1 MPSAE
6 NEVGKYSGSWGDI
19 LPHTNTGAATRGILW
34 VDSYRAQHN
43 TMQRQAVLLC
53 LLLAGQCNAGYV
65 TDEQKAWY
73 SEVVL
78 NGNPD
83 DPITE
88 NFGKDNIAWG
98 HKNEFGICKGTAG
111 GKADN
116 VRAELAGGAF
126 TVDPVCL
133 PMSLKAPEGGVM
145 GDQGGRVLWTI
156 SNENVCTGS
165 PFRVATA
172 AVPNDPNGALLVSW
186 AEDFSYKI
194 TGEENGRIHLTRFE
208 RDGSG
213 AYQIVK
219 DIMLKGCVQNG
230 GIVYNKRGDIATMCF
245 GVCKACDPANKRYE
259 PFIVEVKPDLSKEI
273 RRKSIMR
280 PECAADN
287 KYCYPKSDGATLQW
301 LEYDPVRDVYA
312 AWHGGG
318 WDTHVADVLTVVE
331 ADPSKEMPIACGG
344 WSWSCIGGHTEGT
357 RFSYHPEWEDFG
369 ALCTSDLPD
378 DNGLSFTPVLKQDA
392 IKIADA
398 ELVGAQSESTW
409 PGAIVPCGCHFYAT
423 WHGIKK
429 QGDYAAGKT
438 TDFAFARI
446 DPITRKILKLKWI
459 KGDSKTGEK
468 STRLAVLGDGKGCN
482 RFLIGWGEMN
492 PWDVY
497 PTNYKM
503 AEIDSEGEFLTET
516 LDVTAH
522 TTWGED
528 EPWETLANG
537 DVAWGTTWKRNNDGS
552 PSKVGEKPDGS
563 RVRADKGCGCT
574 YHGSG
579 TGYGYALV
587 NVAMEKPTWGECKDQ
602 PGGCQERT
610 WGTSGFKTNEFF
622 ISSFRASQRVGALTS
637 AGSSQTARDRH
648 PECPAK
654 MVPSGS
660 CRPEI
665 DECLAMPCGD
675 GQTCTEVS
683 LQVDNDYTC
692 TCDVDAKVTAT
703 GAPASCPV
711 DECLTTPCS
720 ADQTCEDKDTSDMSL
735 NDFVCTC
742 NENMTVTATGSAA
755 TCTLDECEAKPCG
768 DKQTCADPAVGVG
781 SRLDFTC
788 TCDADVLTTQVGAA
802 AVCELDE
809 CVAMPCPGQDCVD
822 PKMIPS
828 STGDFVCTCTTG
840 SGSGTG
846 APATCAVDECEATP
860 CGAGQDCVDANTA
873 VASVNDYT
881 CTCKAPA
888 TGTKM
893 GGAATCE
900 IDECATSPCGVS
912 GQTCED
918 KNKGA
923 AALDFTCTC
932 ANGVVATGG
941 AATCD
946 VDECLAKPCGDKQT
960 CKDPDTSALS
970 KNNFV
975 CTCDNDNTLTSIDG
989 PATCFKDECEAKPCG
1004 DKQTCV
1010 DPVQTFRSLNDF
1022 TCTCD
1027 EDSATQVTG
1036 ASATCILKE
1045 CEANPCGDKQTCA
1058 DPNTKYSSQGDFVC
1072 TCDNDNTV
1080 TATGAPASCPVDE
1093 CLTTPCSADQTCE
1106 DKDTSDMS
1114 LNDFVCT
1121 CKDDMT
1127 VTATGSAATCTLD
1140 ECESKPCGDKQTCAD
1155 PNTKYKSQGDFV
1167 CTCDNDNSATATGA
1181 PVSCPVDE
1189 CLATPCSGDQTCEDK
1204 DTSAMSLNDFVCTCK
1219 DDMTVTATGSAATCT
1234 LDECEAKPCGDKQ
1247 TCVDSRKGIKS
1258 TLDFACTCDADV
1270 LTTQVGAAAV
1280 CELDECVAMPCPGQD
1295 CVDPKMIPSS
1305 TGDFVC
1311 TCTTGVGSGTGAPAI
1326 CVPLV
1331 DECTL
1336 SAIPI
1341 CGLEQTCKDV
1351 SQTTADDFVCTC
1363 DKNESQSMVGG
1374 PATCVSDECK
1384 PSNPCRLGQ
1393 ACSDPVP
1400 TPDSIRDF
1408 TCTCSNGVAM
1418 KGGSATCE
1426 LDECEDQPCG
1436 MDQTCVD
1443 EDKRFT
1449 SRKDFLC
1456 ECLST
1461 GTKARGQPADCSDK
1475 VTSAPGIESRVPATM
1490 PPDVP
1495 PTLSPTYPPG
1505 MSVTDPPRTAAPTLA
1520 PGTKVTRPLVVT
1532 AARRKWNE
1540 TQYKLLVSEKTKVPV
1555 DRIDVAV
1562 AETTEEARLNIST
1575 TFIGEGGGDAVEVLK
1590 ADLNH
1595 QQGSLQDMGIESF
1608 AAPLGEGNASADDD
1622 IVMPIWLCLAIAGA
1636 CFILCLFLLTVSVI
1650 AKRRSNTQKEC
1661 AQLEDFAEEELHP
1674 GIRWNEGNLPSLQSS
1689 TQGGSGHNVHAGG
1702 STHTYSI

>member
-1 MPSAE
+1 
-6 NEVGKYSGSWGDI
+6 
-19 LPHTNTGAATRGILW
+19 
-34 VDSYRAQHN
+34 
-43 TMQRQAVLLC
+43 MQRQAVLLC

-280 PECAADN
+280 PECVDN
-287 KYCYPKSDGATLQW
+287 NQYCYPKSGGAALQW

-318 WDTHVADVLTVVE
+318 WGIHVADVLTVVE

-344 WSWSCIGGHTEGT
+344 WNWACIGGHTEGT

-378 DNGLSFTPVLKQDA
+378 DNGLSFTPVLKSDP

-398 ELVGAQSESTW
+398 EIVGRQSEATW

-537 DVAWGTTWKRNNDGS
+537 DVAWGTTWRRNNDGS
-552 PSKVGEKPDGS
+552 PSKVGEKADGS

-587 NVAMEKPTWGECKDQ
+587 NMAMEKPTWGECKNQ

-637 AGSSQTARDRH
+637 AGSSQKARDRH

-660 CRPEI
+660 CKPEI
-665 DECLAMPCGD
+665 DECLAMPCGPGQTCTDPSMAVYSDYECVCDTDMSIKATGAPAVCTADVDECAPKPCGD
-675 GQTCTEVS
+675 GQTCTEKS
-683 LQVDNDYTC
+683 MQVEKDFECACDNDMTVKATGAPAACVADVDECTPKPCGDGQTC
-692 TCDVDAKVTAT
+692 TEKSKQVEKDFTCACDADAKVTAT
-703 GAPASCPV
+703 GAPA
-711 DECLTTPCS
+711 
-720 ADQTCEDKDTSDMSL
+720 
-735 NDFVCTC
+735 
-742 NENMTVTATGSAA
+742 
-755 TCTLDECEAKPCG
+755 
-768 DKQTCADPAVGVG
+768 
-781 SRLDFTC
+781 
-788 TCDADVLTTQVGAA
+788 
-802 AVCELDE
+802 
-809 CVAMPCPGQDCVD
+809 
-822 PKMIPS
+822 
-828 STGDFVCTCTTG
+828 
-840 SGSGTG
+840 
-846 APATCAVDECEATP
+846 
-860 CGAGQDCVDANTA
+860 
-873 VASVNDYT
+873 
-881 CTCKAPA
+881 
-888 TGTKM
+888 
-893 GGAATCE
+893 
-900 IDECATSPCGVS
+900 
-912 GQTCED
+912 
-918 KNKGA
+918 
-923 AALDFTCTC
+923 
-932 ANGVVATGG
+932 
-941 AATCD
+941 
-946 VDECLAKPCGDKQT
+946 
-960 CKDPDTSALS
+960 
-970 KNNFV
+970 
-975 CTCDNDNTLTSIDG
+975 
-989 PATCFKDECEAKPCG
+989 
-1004 DKQTCV
+1004 
-1010 DPVQTFRSLNDF
+1010 
-1022 TCTCD
+1022 
-1027 EDSATQVTG
+1027 
-1036 ASATCILKE
+1036 
-1045 CEANPCGDKQTCA
+1045 
-1058 DPNTKYSSQGDFVC
+1058 
-1072 TCDNDNTV
+1072 
-1080 TATGAPASCPVDE
+1080 
-1093 CLTTPCSADQTCE
+1093 
-1106 DKDTSDMS
+1106 
-1114 LNDFVCT
+1114 
-1121 CKDDMT
+1121 
-1127 VTATGSAATCTLD
+1127 
-1140 ECESKPCGDKQTCAD
+1140 
-1155 PNTKYKSQGDFV
+1155 
-1167 CTCDNDNSATATGA
+1167 
-1181 PVSCPVDE
+1181 SCPVDE

-1234 LDECEAKPCGDKQ
+1234 LDECLAKPCGDKQTCADPNTKYSSQHDFVCTCDADNTLTSIDGPATCSKDECESKPCGDKQTCVDPVQTLDSLKDFTCTCDEDSATKATGASATCSIDECLAKPCGDKQTCADPSTKYSSQHDFVCTCDSDNTLTSIDGPATCSKDECEAKPCGDMQTCVDPKQTLDSLKDFTCTCANGVEAKGGKATCEVDECLAKPCGDKQTCKDPNLSYLSQHDFVCTCDSDTTLTSIDGPATCSKDECEAKPCGDKQ
-1247 TCVDSRKGIKS
+1247 TCVDPKQ
-1258 TLDFACTCDADV
+1258 TLDSLKDFTCTCDEDSA
-1270 LTTQVGAAAV
+1270 TKATGASAT
-1280 CELDECVAMPCPGQD
+1280 CSIDECLAKPC
-1295 CVDPKMIPSS
+1295 
-1305 TGDFVC
+1305 GDK
-1311 TCTTGVGSGTGAPAI
+1311 
-1326 CVPLV
+1326 
-1331 DECTL
+1331 
-1336 SAIPI
+1336 
-1341 CGLEQTCKDV
+1341 QTCADPSTKYS
-1351 SQTTADDFVCTC
+1351 SQHDFVCTC
-1363 DKNESQSMVGG
+1363 DADNSLKKTDG
-1374 PATCVSDECK
+1374 PARRTNARQSHVE
-1384 PSNPCRLGQ
+1384 
-1393 ACSDPVP
+1393 
-1400 TPDSIRDF
+1400 
-1408 TCTCSNGVAM
+1408 
-1418 KGGSATCE
+1418 
-1426 LDECEDQPCG
+1426 
-1436 MDQTCVD
+1436 
-1443 EDKRFT
+1443 T
-1449 SRKDFLC
+1449 SRPVLTPSRH
-1456 ECLST
+1456 ST
-1461 GTKARGQPADCSDK
+1461 A
-1475 VTSAPGIESRVPATM
+1475 
-1490 PPDVP
+1490 
-1495 PTLSPTYPPG
+1495 
-1505 MSVTDPPRTAAPTLA
+1505 
-1520 PGTKVTRPLVVT
+1520 
-1532 AARRKWNE
+1532 
-1540 TQYKLLVSEKTKVPV
+1540 
-1555 DRIDVAV
+1555 
-1562 AETTEEARLNIST
+1562 
-1575 TFIGEGGGDAVEVLK
+1575 
-1590 ADLNH
+1590 
-1595 QQGSLQDMGIESF
+1595 
-1608 AAPLGEGNASADDD
+1608 
-1622 IVMPIWLCLAIAGA
+1622 
-1636 CFILCLFLLTVSVI
+1636 
-1650 AKRRSNTQKEC
+1650 
-1661 AQLEDFAEEELHP
+1661 
-1674 GIRWNEGNLPSLQSS
+1674 
-1689 TQGGSGHNVHAGG
+1689 
-1702 STHTYSI
+1702 